1 MSPPPPEP
9 AAIPGALGTA
19 RQIGRILVVDDDRS
33 VRTAL
38 QVNLR
43 KAGWEVELATDG
55 DEAFSKLR
63 EANFDIVLTDV
74 MMPTI
79 TGLELLSRVRS
90 SWPATR
96 VVVMTG
102 HGSVPD
108 AVAALKAGADDYIIK
123 PVSKDELL
131 VILARAMREKAL
143 LAEVQ
148 QLRAEL
154 DGRFGFESLIGN
166 TAVMRDVYEQVAAVA
181 DSDALVL
188 LTGPTGTGKE
198 LLSHAIHQR
207 SPRRSAPFVT
217 VNCGALPEGLL
228 ESELFGHERGAFTGA
243 VRQHL
248 GRFEQA
254 EGGTIL
260 LDEIGEIPP
269 TTQVKLLR
277 VLESGEIQRVGASSS
292 RRVDVRVVAATNR
305 NLRAEVKAGRL
316 REDLY
321 YRLNVFHIEVP
332 ALCERL
338 DDLPLLANHF
348 LQRFAERY
356 NRPARRLGA
365 AALDQL
371 MKHRWPG
378 NVRELE
384 HTLER
389 AVLLSRGE
397 EIERVQI
404 SQGDLNEPE
413 PGPATPIAALP
424 AGKSLPD
431 ALDDIERATIIEAL
445 QQAGGVQAR
454 AARQLGLSRS
464 NLNYRIGRLGISL
477 RAVDYD

>member
-1 MSPPPPEP
+1 MSEP
-9 AAIPGALGTA
+9 APP

-55 DEAFSKLR
+55 DEAFGRLR
-63 EANFDIVLTDV
+63 EAGFDIVLTDV

-79 TGLELLSRVRS
+79 TGLELLARIRS

-166 TAVMRDVYEQVAAVA
+166 TTVMREVYEQVAAVA

-269 TTQVKLLR
+269 STQVKLLR

-332 ALCERL
+332 ALHERL

-356 NRPARRLGA
+356 NRPARRLSA

-397 EIERVQI
+397 EIEKVQI
-404 SQGDLNEPE
+404 SQSDLSEPE
-413 PGPATPIAALP
+413 GGPSAPIGTLP
-424 AGKSLPD
+424 PGKSLPD

-445 QQAGGVQAR
+445 QRAGGVQAR
-454 AARQLGLSRS
+454 AARQLGISRS